1 MVSLRILS
9 HLKGLQRFDR
19 RNLSL
24 SFWRKG
30 VKDLPVK
37 NKIKFNVGGVQA
49 ETRENAVMEILNFME
64 TEEGK
69 RKMALWVGW
78 GGTII
83 LGTGSWLYH
92 LYCQELVVH
101 EYCLEKDKARLNI
114 MSVFSSEFESD
125 PSISKLSAMC
135 RVRSG
140 VELEQFDRLT
150 LFESELLDPLTNG
163 SLSTSSGAIIGMPG
177 YMIRDEDND
186 PELSNLVIK
195 TNYNRWFKGF
205 KIPEDI
211 SQEDAQELKD
221 SLSFTKEET
230 NFIMSFCMAKA
241 NSWSALANTVA
252 IPLTYFFA
260 YNFGHALNKRLQLFS
275 RPRIFRAGFIGWISC
290 AYLVLYI
297 SWYNYGNLEFDSSIY
312 KDICKTKEQIDS
324 GISYYDKLLRRN
336 VILRRVIGKEMD
348 YYIQESGEYVPMIYQ
363 LPDACD
369 ISAKIK
375 LLNFMK
381 KAKEEELEELKEE

>member
-1 MVSLRILS
+1 LSLRIMS
-9 HLKGLQRFDR
+9 HLKGLPKFDR
-19 RNLSL
+19 RNFTLS
-24 SFWRKG
+24 SWRKE
-30 VKDLPVK
+30 VKDLSQR
-37 NKIKFNVGGVQA
+37 NKMKFNVGGIQA
-49 ETRENAVMEILNFME
+49 ETREGLVTEILKFME

-69 RKMALWVGW
+69 KKMALWVGW
-78 GGTII
+78 GGTFT
-83 LGTGSWLYH
+83 LGIGSWLYH

-101 EYCLEKDKARLNI
+101 EYCLEKDKDRLNI
-114 MSVFSSEFESD
+114 KSIYSSEFESD
-125 PSISKLSAMC
+125 PEMSKLSAMC

-140 VELEQFDRLT
+140 LALEQFDRLT
-150 LFESELLDPLTNG
+150 LFESELLDPVTNG

-177 YMIRDEDND
+177 YMVRGEDKD
-186 PELSNLVIK
+186 LDLSKLVIK

-211 SQEDAQELKD
+211 SQEDTQELKD
-221 SLSFTKEET
+221 SLSFTKEEK

-241 NSWSALANTVA
+241 NSWAAVVNTVA

-260 YNFGHALNKRLQLFS
+260 YNFGHALNKKLQLFS
-275 RPRIFRAGFIGWISC
+275 RPRIFRIGLVGWISC
-290 AYLVLYI
+290 TFLALYI
-297 SWYNYGNLEFDSSIY
+297 SWYNFGNLEFDSYIY
-312 KDICKTKEQIDS
+312 EDICKTIEQIDS
-324 GISYYDKLLRRN
+324 GLSYYNKLLRRN

-375 LLNFMK
+375 LLNFIK
-381 KAKEEELEELKEE
+381 KAKEEELKEKLD